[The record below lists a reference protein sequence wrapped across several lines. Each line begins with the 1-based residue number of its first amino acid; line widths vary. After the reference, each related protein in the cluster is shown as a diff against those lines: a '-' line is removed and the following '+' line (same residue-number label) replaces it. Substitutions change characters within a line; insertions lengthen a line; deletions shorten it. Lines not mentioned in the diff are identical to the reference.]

1 MKYTQ
6 MYMYYKPLCQL
17 RVILKMFKLSFN
29 NVLYRHM
36 FNYSNKTSYN
46 IRKVSN
52 RRQRTASCELCALG
66 MGFGFWLKRFHA
78 RIKIFL
84 GSEVFQP
91 ISGLLPRKLT
101 SKIEK
106 KKTPNKQNKTTW
118 IQGGSC
124 ACNLFGDFVPF
135 WLIFNAMISC
145 NCGIYSSDMYI
156 EILR

>member
-6 MYMYYKPLCQL
+6 TYMYYKPLCQL

-52 RRQRTASCELCALG
+52 RRQRTASSELCALG

-106 KKTPNKQNKTTW
+106 KNQISKTKQREYRE
-118 IQGGSC
+118 
-124 ACNLFGDFVPF
+124 ALVHV
-135 WLIFNAMISC
+135 
-145 NCGIYSSDMYI
+145 IYSVISFHS
-156 EILR
+156 E